1 MSKIALIGATGLVGR
16 TTLKVLEEH
25 KLTNHIFEFF
35 ASPKS
40 VGKTIKFNKKK
51 FTIKELSLNYIL
63 KQNFDFAIFCTNEK
77 ISSVYVPILAQNG
90 IKVIDFSSCFRH
102 TYPLIV
108 PEINSDK
115 IDGNIICNPNC
126 STIASV
132 MALYEINNKFG
143 LEEIVFSTYQ
153 AVSGAGKLGLSDLK
167 TSDKNKLQKFSH
179 IIKNNLIPYIGNID
193 ENGYSTEE
201 NKMIYE
207 TRKILNDFD
216 IKISATC
223 VRVPIDI
230 CHSISIHFTTKKNC
244 DVEKIRSVLENTK
257 GVQVFDKFDLFPM
270 PILVKDKEDVFV
282 GRIKKCQNKNTF
294 DMFIVSD
301 NLRKGAGQNGVQIL
315 EELLRDKNES
325 L

>member
-16 TTLKVLEEH
+16 TTLKVMEEH
-25 KLTNHIFEFF
+25 KLTNHKFEFF
-35 ASPKS
+35 ASTKS
-40 VGKTIKFNKKK
+40 VGKTIKFNKKN
-51 FTIKELSLNYIL
+51 FIIKELDLNYIL
-63 KQNFDFAIFCTNEK
+63 EQNFNFALFCTNEK
-77 ISSVYVPILAQNG
+77 VSSVYVPLLARNG
-90 IKVIDFSSCFRH
+90 IKAIDFSSYFRH
-102 TYPLIV
+102 THPLIV
-108 PEINSDK
+108 PEINADK

-143 LEEIVFSTYQ
+143 LKEIVFSTYQ

-167 TSDKNKLQKFSH
+167 ISDKNKLQKFSYV
-179 IIKNNLIPYIGNID
+179 IKNNLIPYIGNID

-207 TRKILNDFD
+207 TRKILNNFD

-230 CHSISIHFTTKKNC
+230 CHSISIHFTTRKKC
-244 DVEKIRSVLENTK
+244 DVNDIKNVLEKTK
-257 GVQVFDKFDLFPM
+257 GVKIFDKFDLFPM
-270 PILVKDKEDVFV
+270 PILVKGKEDVFV

-294 DMFIVSD
+294 DMFVVSD

-315 EELLRDKNES
+315 EELLKDKNES